1 MKPAKISQTKPNE
14 YIRRK
19 PDSKKTYIRGSYC
32 KISKAYS
39 CIDFDN
45 INNEI
50 FIKSN
55 TIVFVDFTF

>member
-1 MKPAKISQTKPNE
+1 MKPSKISQTKPNE

-19 PDSKKTYIRGSYC
+19 PDAKKTYIRGAYS
-32 KISKAYS
+32 KSIKAYS
-39 CIDFDN
+39 CVDFDD

-55 TIVFVDFTF
+55 TIVFINFTF